1 MIQILFGILTG
12 KFCFTGSFMDKSW
25 LVRPEFQIA
34 KPPVRNVDTVKFLP
48 PKSSFIDGIL

>member
-1 MIQILFGILTG
+1 MIQILFGILTR

-48 PKSSFIDGIL
+48 PKSSFID